1 MTTNFGNA
9 RTSLTTTVQ
18 ERSFRWFTA
27 AIVVIAGIIAYAN
40 TFAND
45 FVWDDASSILLHKHV
60 QDPSKIGRLFREDLH
75 AFGRGQGNF
84 YRPLLAVSFMADYAW
99 AFDGRTA
106 NNVPQPAVFPFH
118 LTNTILHAGAA
129 LWLLALLWRM
139 KAPRSVCLAAPLL
152 WVVHPLHT
160 EAAAYISGRGD
171 PMSAFFMF
179 AALWFGLWEGSR
191 VKGVAG
197 VALSAMFFVAAVLSK
212 ESALIL
218 PFLYI
223 PLMLWAPRFDG
234 AKPAGKDRVR
244 RLPALAIMAAILAVY
259 AWLRMTVLS
268 FGSDSP
274 APSSSFGARLVETG
288 QALALYIKLIFVPA
302 GLHMERTLES
312 VPPWIGLAGLL
323 ALLVILGASI
333 VAGVKG
339 HTRITMASA
348 WFLITWFPI
357 SGIIPLNAPMA
368 EHWLYVPLAGI
379 LWMLVEIAVR
389 LFSTRCMHRVFYCAV
404 YLCSFLLL
412 AATVAR
418 NSDWRNNE
426 ALYRATLE
434 ANPKSIRVHYN
445 LAATYQDLLDNPAG
459 ARRHFERVIEL
470 YREKKTAEGLEENV
484 FWNDEL
490 DAHLSLGDILC
501 EVQPR
506 EAMEHYAHVL
516 SVGPDA
522 GHAPLAGMA
531 AFGMGRC
538 SLQMGQVEQAKEFFE
553 KAVTLIPELKPQVE
567 RLFMQGV

>member
-1 MTTNFGNA
+1 M
-9 RTSLTTTVQ
+9 RTSVE
-18 ERSFRWFTA
+18 ERPFRWFTA
-27 AIVVIAGIIAYAN
+27 AIVIVAGVLAYAN

-60 QDPSKIGRLFREDLH
+60 QDPSRIGQLFREDLH

-84 YRPLLAVSFMADYAW
+84 YRPLLAVSFMADFAW
-99 AFDGRTA
+99 AFDGKTA

-118 LTNTILHAGAA
+118 LTNTILHVGAA

-139 KAPRSVCLAAPLL
+139 KAPRSVCLAVPLL
-152 WVVHPLHT
+152 WAVHPLHT
-160 EAAAYISGRGD
+160 EAVAYISGRGD
-171 PMSAFFMF
+171 SMSAFFMF
-179 AALWFGLWEGSR
+179 AALWFALWEGSTAKR
-191 VKGVAG
+191 IAG
-197 VALSAMFFVAAVLSK
+197 AALSALFLVAAVLSK

-218 PFLYI
+218 PLLYI

-234 AKPAGKDRVR
+234 TKPAGKDRLC
-244 RLPALAIMAAILAVY
+244 RLPALAVVTTILAVY

-268 FGSDSP
+268 FGSDSSAP
-274 APSSSFGARLVETG
+274 ASSFAARLVETG
-288 QALALYIKLIFVPA
+288 QALALYIKLIFVPT
-302 GLHMERTLES
+302 GLHMERTLEG
-312 VPPWIGLAGLL
+312 VPPWMGLAGLL
-323 ALLVILGASI
+323 VLLVILGASI
-333 VAGVKG
+333 AAFVKG
-339 HTRITMASA
+339 HTCVTVAGA

-379 LWMLVEIAVR
+379 LWMLVEVAVR
-389 LFSTRCMHRVFYCAV
+389 VFSASPLPRVFYPVV
-404 YLCSFLLL
+404 YLCAVLLL

-418 NSDWRNNE
+418 NSDWRSNE

-470 YREKKTAEGLEENV
+470 YQEKKTAEGLEENV

-522 GHAPLAGMA
+522 GNAPLVGMA

-538 SLQMGQVEQAKEFFE
+538 SLQMGQFEQAQEFFD

-567 RLFMQGV
+567 RMFVQGV